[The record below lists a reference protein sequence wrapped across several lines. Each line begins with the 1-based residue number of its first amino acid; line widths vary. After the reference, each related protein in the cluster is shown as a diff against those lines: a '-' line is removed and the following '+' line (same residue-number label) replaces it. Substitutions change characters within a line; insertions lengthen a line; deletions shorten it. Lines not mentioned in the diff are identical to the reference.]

1 MDGLIFETSIWLLA
15 GSTRFVRTTPPQLS
29 KAQSRKG
36 DTQRASC
43 SKNDPAPKLKTTMH
57 PLAAYLFNS
66 EGKTE
71 DLHSRDLSVQTLP
84 EKPAQLLQNFNT
96 LNAPQRVQIHK
107 LKLANLERWFKSPTF
122 IINLRPKEWRFTGI
136 SKGKCQ
142 LTGKQRGT
150 SLRIQKHT
158 NW

>member
-1 MDGLIFETSIWLLA
+1 MY
-15 GSTRFVRTTPPQLS
+15 VPHPPELS

-71 DLHSRDLSVQTLP
+71 DLHFRDLSVQTLP

-96 LNAPQRVQIHK
+96 LNAPQGVQIHK

-122 IINLRPKEWRFTGI
+122 IINLRPKE
-136 SKGKCQ
+136 
-142 LTGKQRGT
+142 
-150 SLRIQKHT
+150 
-158 NW
+158 

>member
-1 MDGLIFETSIWLLA
+1 
-15 GSTRFVRTTPPQLS
+15 
-29 KAQSRKG
+29 
-36 DTQRASC
+36 
-43 SKNDPAPKLKTTMH
+43 MH

-158 NW
+158 NWWTLYRQGPPSCIGNACVSWTDLKFKKETEFFWRISNTLSKLLWQFDKRNQI